1 MGNAP
6 STPFQTCLQSAL
18 PRTAISIPSDPFY
31 DLSAVK
37 AYNKAFDI
45 TPVAVVRPSTTEQV
59 SKVVVCATENG
70 VKVQARSG
78 GHSYADFSIG
88 GVDGSLVIDMV
99 NFQQFNMDQATGQA
113 TIGSGTL
120 LGDVT
125 ERLHNAGG
133 RAMAHGT
140 CPQVGIGGHATIGG
154 LGPVSRLWGSALD
167 HIVEA
172 EVVLANG
179 TVVRANQN
187 DHSEVLWAVKGAAA
201 SFGVVTEFKVITHPE
216 PDEMTKYSY
225 TISLGPHKSMSQ
237 TFANWQRIIS
247 QPDLTRKL
255 ASQLIVF
262 EWGMII
268 QGTYFGPQSEFEA
281 LKFDEQ
287 LGQNATSKSVTLDNW
302 MGTVSNW
309 AETEAI
315 KLLGGLPAP
324 FYSKSL
330 AFRNDTLIPRD
341 RIDQLFDMFDSG
353 DKGTILWFAIFDLEA
368 GAVNDVGMG
377 DTAYA
382 HRDALFYIQTYAVG
396 IPSLAPKTKD
406 YLNKI
411 NTLLDPEDV
420 LGAYA
425 GYVDP
430 DLAGSRPPQ
439 IRYWGP
445 NYEKLQRVKRD
456 VDPKDT
462 FWNPQSVKPADA

>member
-1 MGNAP
+1 MGNTP
-6 STPFQTCLQSAL
+6 STPFETCLHSAL
-18 PRTAISIPSDPFY
+18 PNSAISVPSDPFY

-37 AYNKAFDI
+37 AYNKAYDI
-45 TPVAVVRPSTTEQV
+45 VPAAVVRPSTTDEV
-59 SKVVVCATENG
+59 SKVVVCASENG

-78 GHSYADFSIG
+78 GHSYADYSIG
-88 GVDGSLVIDMV
+88 GQSGSLVIDMV
-99 NFQQFNMDQATGQA
+99 NFQQFSMDESTGHA

-125 ERLHNAGG
+125 ERLHNAGN

-179 TVVRANQN
+179 TVVRTNESN
-187 DHSEVLWAVKGAAA
+187 HPEVLWAVKGAAA

-216 PDEMTKYSY
+216 PAEMTRYSY
-225 TISLGPHKSMSQ
+225 TISLGAHKNMAT
-237 TFANWQRIIS
+237 TFSNWQRIIS

-268 QGTYFGPQSEFEA
+268 EGTYFGSQSEFEA
-281 LKFDEQ
+281 LGFDKA
-287 LGQNATSKSVTLDNW
+287 LGQNATTKSVTLGDW

-315 KLLGGLPAP
+315 KLLGGIPAP

-330 AFRNDTLIPRD
+330 AFRNDTLIPED
-341 RIDQLFDMFDSG
+341 RIQSLFELFDSD
-353 DKGTILWFAIFDLEA
+353 DKGTILWFAIFDLEG
-368 GAVNDVGMG
+368 GATNDVPV
-377 DTAYA
+377 DATAYA
-382 HRDALFYIQTYAVG
+382 HRDTLFYIQTYAVG
-396 IPSLAPKTKD
+396 IPSLSPSTRP
-406 YLNKI
+406 YLDSI
-411 NTLLDPEDV
+411 NALLDPEDK

-430 DLAGSRPPQ
+430 YLKDGPE
-439 IRYWGP
+439 RYWGP
-445 NYEKLQRVKRD
+445 NYERLRQVKKQID
-456 VDPKDT
+456 GGNL
-462 FWNPQSVKPADA
+462 FWNPQSVAPA